1 MKRQTKRIQLQLIG
15 DADAVEA
22 AIGLLHILNFISAHE
37 WSQPVRRRDE
47 PTVICVAAREIML
60 ETD

>member
-1 MKRQTKRIQLQLIG
+1 MKRYTKQINLHLSG

-22 AIGLLHILNFISAHE
+22 AIGLLHLLNFISAHE

-47 PTVICVAAREIML
+47 STFICVATREIML